1 MPAMSEHFTVVGRPH
16 GLVERHSTAL
26 QPTSSA
32 GVLPRPTPTP
42 AAETTTAKPNRCQ
55 IDAEQLRALRDPRAR
70 RRDGADPPIPGPT
83 VEGGAAVEYAA

>member
-55 IDAEQLRALRDPRAR
+55 ADAEQLRALRDRGPGVGTAQIHPSRVPQLKAAPR
-70 RRDGADPPIPGPT
+70 
-83 VEGGAAVEYAA
+83 